1 MTSQAV
7 FLIALIICLSC
18 LEEVS
23 ALSSPARVNNGYH
36 FGASSIGAVPNN
48 KRKIKAS
55 DVVPKRQ
62 TSYVPDGLTEEQYNK
77 IKSEELAKTQSMNYG
92 AWGPRFKQVSGDPE
106 FWNWFS
112 SPTLWTGGFNSNSAN
127 NNMTNGGENNSIANL
142 IIIYMR
148 RYALAYMMIL
158 LSTQALTK
166 SVLPVTKVWS
176 TKYVVGRI
184 LLPIVTLKPI
194 SMLAALA
201 ERRSIPWLKTNGT
214 NKLAAIVAMLIT
226 AVSFALR

>member
-1 MTSQAV
+1 MMTSRV
-7 FLIALIICLSC
+7 GFLLFALCICH
-18 LEEVS
+18 EVS
-23 ALSSPARVNNGYH
+23 ALSSPARYH
-36 FGASSIGAVPNN
+36 FGASSTIAAVPNN
-48 KRKIKAS
+48 KRKLNAS
-55 DVVPKRQ
+55 DIVPKRQ

-127 NNMTNGGENNSIANL
+127 YNDMANGGENNNIANL
-142 IIIYMR
+142 IRIYMR

-158 LSTQALTK
+158 LSTQALAK
-166 SVLPVTKVWS
+166 SVISVTKVWS
-176 TKYVVGRI
+176 AKYVVARI

-194 SMLAALA
+194 NILASLA